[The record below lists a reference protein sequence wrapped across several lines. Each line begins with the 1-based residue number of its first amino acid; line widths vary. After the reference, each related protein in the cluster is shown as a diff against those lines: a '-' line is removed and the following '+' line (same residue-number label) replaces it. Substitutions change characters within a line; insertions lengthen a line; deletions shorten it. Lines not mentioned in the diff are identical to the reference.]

1 MIDDDLPQGQED
13 DAAELVESAQGD
25 AAERATVERKAKRIA
40 RERRET
46 DAFWRQTFA
55 SEIGRRAMWGLLQAG
70 HWTETRFAVGP
81 NGFPQVESTWF
92 AAGEQALAQ
101 RLHDTWDII
110 DHEGVYRMKCEHD
123 PRYANAPELRKQ
135 GGA

>member
-1 MIDDDLPQGQED
+1 MNDDDLPQGHDENNELPEVAPE
-13 DAAELVESAQGD
+13 DAAEM
-25 AAERATVERKAKRIA
+25 ATVCRKAKRIERFK
-40 RERRET
+40 REGH
-46 DAFWRQTFA
+46 AFWRQVFA
-55 SEIGRRAMWGLLQAG
+55 TEVGRREMWGLLQAG

-110 DHEGVYRMKCEHD
+110 DHEGVYRMKCEYD
-123 PRYANAPELRKQ
+123 PRYANAPSLRK
-135 GGA
+135 GDA